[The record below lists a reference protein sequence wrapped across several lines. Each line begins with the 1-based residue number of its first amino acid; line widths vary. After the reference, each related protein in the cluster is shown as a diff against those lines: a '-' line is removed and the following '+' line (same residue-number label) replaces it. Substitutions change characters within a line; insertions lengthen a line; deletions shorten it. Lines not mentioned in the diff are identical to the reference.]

1 MRFFVVF
8 TAALVLEIGSTFYIN
23 SVANL
28 DLDRMILWSFLG
40 PFIALPFSGFIA
52 DERIVFQA
60 ESPGLSAVWKKLAAR
75 RSSSPKLWMD
85 AYLAAAQAQG
95 QWAGAEDARRR

>member
-52 DERIVFQA
+52 DERRWSVRIHLALFSSLGYA
-60 ESPGLSAVWKKLAAR
+60 TGAYISAHII
-75 RSSSPKLWMD
+75 S
-85 AYLAAAQAQG
+85 
-95 QWAGAEDARRR
+95 